1 MSEKRYMKLI
11 VDIYGADSGPV
22 PILKGI
28 AKAMA
33 ELPELQIVFVGEEAL
48 IRQALAPWS
57 FEEGRYTVL
66 DTKEFVG
73 IEDEPSSVFSG
84 RERTSMVMA
93 LRHLKENEDCFA
105 LLSPGNTGALLVG
118 SVVHLG
124 TLPGVKTPAL
134 CSALPCS
141 GRDQL
146 CLVDCGANVDCRPK
160 DLARFALMGST
171 FIRCLRGIES
181 PRVGLMSV
189 GREDCKGNAQTREAF
204 GLLKELP
211 LNFIGNLE
219 GCDMVTDVADV
230 IVADGF
236 VGNVLLKNTESVGLS
251 AVALIDE
258 ELRTA
263 GEEARPALLRVR
275 EELCGRYELNTRGGA
290 TFLGPKKTVIKMH
303 GCATEETAY
312 ACVMQA
318 FRLEKAGFISALEE
332 ALK

>member
-1 MSEKRYMKLI
+1 MKLI
-11 VDIYGADSGPV
+11 VDIYGADAGPA
-22 PILKGI
+22 PILKGF
-28 AKAMA
+28 AKAME
-33 ELPELQIVFVGEEAL
+33 ELPELRIVFVGEEAL
-48 IRQALAPWS
+48 IRNTLAPWR
-57 FEEGRYTVL
+57 FEEERYSVL

-93 LRHLKENEDCFA
+93 LRHLKQQEDCFG

-124 TLPGVKTPAL
+124 TLPGLKAPAL

-146 CLVDCGANVDCRPK
+146 CLVDCGANMDCRPK
-160 DLARFALMGST
+160 ELARFALMGSA
-171 FIRCLRGIES
+171 FIHCLRGIEN

-189 GREDCKGNAQTREAF
+189 GREDCKGNAQTRETFA
-204 GLLKELP
+204 LLKELP
-211 LNFIGNLE
+211 LNFIGNIE

-236 VGNVLLKNTESVGLS
+236 VGNALLKNTESVGLS
-251 AVALIDE
+251 AVALLDE

-263 GEEARPALLRVR
+263 SEEARPALLRIR
-275 EELCGRYELNTRGGA
+275 EKLCQRYELNARGGA
-290 TFLGPKKTVIKMH
+290 TFLGTRKTVIKMH

-318 FRLEKAGFISALEE
+318 YRLEKAGFITALEK